1 MFPLERGG
9 FKPKLFNYLII
20 NYSVIDTNI
29 IVSALI
35 FSKSTTMQAFREAKE
50 NGLIL
55 ISAEILSELIDV
67 LSRQKFDRYL
77 SREIRE
83 YFLANLT
90 KETELIAITETIDI
104 CRDPKDN
111 KFLELAV
118 SGNATHII
126 TGDKDLLELHPFRDI
141 LIVTPSQFLSSLS

>member
-1 MFPLERGG
+1 MMKTKRF
-9 FKPKLFNYLII
+9 
-20 NYSVIDTNI
+20 VIDTNVI
-29 IVSALI
+29 ISALI
-35 FSKSTTMQAFREAKE
+35 FSQSTTMQAFKEARQ

-55 ISAEILSELIDV
+55 ISAEILAELIDV
-67 LSRQKFDRYL
+67 LSRKKFDRYL

-83 YFLANLT
+83 DFLASLAR
-90 KETELIAITETIDI
+90 ETELITINETIDI

-111 KFLELAV
+111 KFLELAI

-141 LIVTPSQFLSSLS
+141 LIVTPSQFLDSISSN